1 MFLIPAGQ
9 KPDSADRLQQLLGES
24 LNLSFRSADGNRRVT
39 ATGPL
44 PSLEQLGVNLTGLT
58 LDPFRPPPAPDQLK
72 PSAETSPTR
81 CEQLEIE
88 AAPLRLAPAGSLYFH
103 IQANGVEF
111 TIATDRQNRNWWTP
125 SHFTSGHI
133 ATHISGKDLEHVFLE
148 NARQAATAHGIA
160 VEEGRLQ
167 LQQTGTR
174 QLHVHAELC
183 AKKLFV
189 KGRVAIQGTL
199 DLDEQL
205 NIRFSG
211 LDCSGQGMIGSLAT
225 QFLRPHLATW
235 NQRTLPLLANI
246 LPNVRLHHVEMQT
259 GTDGQIRATA
269 RLGEAA

>member
-9 KPDSADRLQQLLGES
+9 KPDSTDRLQQLLGES
-24 LNLSFRSADGNRRVT
+24 LNLSFQGGDGNRRLTVT
-39 ATGPL
+39 GAW
-44 PSLEQLGVNLTGLT
+44 PSLEKLEVNLTGLT
-58 LDPFRPPPAPDQLK
+58 LDPFRLPPAPDQLR
-72 PSAETSPTR
+72 PAAEASLTR

-88 AAPLRLAPAGSLYFH
+88 AAPLRLAPAGSLFLK
-103 IQANGVEF
+103 IRANGVEF

-125 SHFTSGHI
+125 SHFTSGQV

-148 NARQAATAHGIA
+148 NARQAAAAHGIT

-167 LQQTGTR
+167 LRQTGTR
-174 QLHVHAELC
+174 QLHVNAELC

-189 KGRVAIQGTL
+189 KGRVALQGTL

-246 LPNVRLHHVEMQT
+246 LPNVRLHHVELQT
-259 GTDGQIRATA
+259 GNDDQIRATA
-269 RLGEAA
+269 ELGGVT